1 MTEVSDQHRVYPISK
16 EGFKRYVG
24 NTGYLLCEKIIRA
37 VVNLTVWAYVIKY
50 LGPEQ
55 FGILSYAI
63 SFVFLFNVLSELS
76 LEPIAVKEFILSK
89 RHSELLGS
97 IFFVKSLGGFLGI
110 ILIVLATSFQHLDAV
125 TRASIIILSLRFVFQ
140 SFDNVDYYFQAR
152 VLSKYTVYAQILGLM
167 VTSCLCVLFIVL
179 RKPLIYFIYV
189 VVAEAAVIASGM
201 IFLYENKLRKRI
213 SSWRVDFSI
222 VRRLF
227 KSAWPLILSGVA
239 ISVSMRFDH
248 ILLKN
253 MLGAEAVGYYSAA
266 VRVSEIFYFI
276 PLILTSSLFPA
287 IVNAKI
293 KDNTLYQNRLE
304 ALFSFLALIAVL
316 AAVFLTIFSPLI
328 VRLLYGSSYAP
339 SAAILMIHGWA
350 NVFVFLG
357 VARTRWLINEN
368 LQIYLA
374 PYFISAAVINVIL
387 NFALIPVL
395 GIKGAALATVFSQF
409 VAAML
414 SSLFSSKTRPV
425 FLLQLSSFNFLKALK
440 KPII

>member
-1 MTEVSDQHRVYPISK
+1 MLETGDHTPK
-16 EGFKRYVG
+16 KGFRRYAE

-37 VVNLTVWAYVIKY
+37 VVNLTVWAYVIRY

-55 FGILSYAI
+55 FGILSYTI
-63 SFVFLFNVLSELS
+63 SFVFLFNVLSNLG
-76 LEPIAVKEFILSK
+76 LETVAVKEFIFSK

-97 IFFVKSLGGFLGI
+97 IFFIKSLGGFLGI
-110 ILIVLATSFQHLDAV
+110 ATIVLATLLQDLDAI
-125 TRASIIILSLRFVFQ
+125 TKAGMIILSLRFIFQ
-140 SFDNVDYYFQAR
+140 SFDNIDYYFQAR
-152 VLSKYTVYAQILGLM
+152 VLSKYTVYAQFLGLM
-167 VTSCLCVLFIVL
+167 VTSCLCVLFVVL
-179 RKPLIYFIYV
+179 RKPLIYFVYV
-189 VVAEAAVIASGM
+189 VLGETAMIALGLV
-201 IFLYENKLRKRI
+201 FFYEKKLREKI

-222 VRRLF
+222 VHRLL
-227 KSAWPLILSGVA
+227 KSVWPLILSGVA

-248 ILLKN
+248 VLLKN

-266 VRVSEIFYFI
+266 VRVSEAFYFI

-293 KDNTLYQNRLE
+293 KDNSLYQNRLE

-328 VRLLYGSSYAP
+328 IRLLYGNSYAP
-339 SAAILMIHGWA
+339 STAILMIHGWA

-374 PYFISAAVINVIL
+374 PYLMIAAVINVVL
-387 NFALIPVL
+387 NFTLIPVW
-395 GIKGAALATVFSQF
+395 GIKGAALATVSSQF
-409 VAAML
+409 IAAML
-414 SSLFSSKTRPV
+414 SNLFSSKTRPI